1 MILKAL
7 YPARIFLFRVRF
19 NLPLLGVVIDY
30 YLEDRS

>member
-1 MILKAL
+1 MILKVL

-19 NLPLLGVVIDY
+19 KLPLLVVAIDY